1 MLNID
6 KQETCQIYVVIQVS
20 IKIGGFVK
28 TQNSRGRHAK
38 REGVESILASLQERL
53 VSESKQ
59 VKEL

>member
-1 MLNID
+1 MLNMN
-6 KQETCQIYVVIQVS
+6 KQKTCQIYVVIQVL

-28 TQNSRGRHAK
+28 TKNSRGRHAK

-59 VKEL
+59 IKEL